1 LMRERASAII
11 NADGIMREMLTDLD
25 ENKRTQPE
33 ASIRFR
39 QPTRRFYPASVK
51 FTFSPFCHPLI
62 FKDLY

>member
-1 LMRERASAII
+1 MRERASPII

-25 ENKRTQPE
+25 ENKRTQLD

-39 QPTRRFYPASVK
+39 QSARRLYPASIK

>member
-1 LMRERASAII
+1 MRERGSPII

-25 ENKRTQPE
+25 ENNRTQPD

-39 QPTRRFYPASVK
+39 QSAQRFCPASVK
-51 FTFSPFCHPLI
+51 FTFSPYCHLLI